1 MKVTSTYAL
10 TRPNRLGLD
19 TYARLTGVHPELIRR
34 LVALGL
40 LETTRD
46 ARGGLWFDTTE
57 LRAMARIQRLHH
69 GLNLNYAALGLVSDL
84 LDRIE
89 QLERLERHYRQHQAG
104 EDRWT

>member
-1 MKVTSTYAL
+1 MKVRTTYAL

-46 ARGGLWFDTTE
+46 AGGGLWFDATE
-57 LRAMARIQRLHH
+57 VRAMSRIQRLHN
-69 GLNLNYAALGLVSDL
+69 GLNLDYAALGLVVEL
-84 LDRIE
+84 LDRIA
-89 QLERLERHYRQHQAG
+89 QLERMHRHQRGDQ
-104 EDRWT
+104 RWK

>member
-1 MKVTSTYAL
+1 MKVTNTYAL
-10 TRPNRLGLD
+10 TRPDRLGLD

-46 ARGGLWFDTTE
+46 AGGGLWFDTTE
-57 LRAMARIQRLHH
+57 VRAMARIQRLHN
-69 GLNLNYAALGLVSDL
+69 GLNLNYAALGLVIDL

-89 QLERLERHYRQHQAG
+89 QLERMHRQHQSG

>member
-1 MKVTSTYAL
+1 MTVTRTYAL
-10 TRPNRLGLD
+10 ARPNRLGLE

-46 ARGGLWFDTTE
+46 AGGGLWFDTTE
-57 LRAMARIQRLHH
+57 LRAMARIQRLHY
-69 GLNLNYAALGLVSDL
+69 GLNLNYAALGVVIDL

-89 QLERLERHYRQHQAG
+89 QLERMHRRHEAG
-104 EDRWT
+104 ENRWT

>member
-1 MKVTSTYAL
+1 MKVTKTYAL
-10 TRPNRLGLD
+10 ARPNRLRLD
-19 TYARLTGVHPELIRR
+19 IYARLTGVHPELIRR

-46 ARGGLWFDTTE
+46 AGGGLWFDTTE
-57 LRAMARIQRLHH
+57 VRAMARIQRLHN
-69 GLNLNYAALGLVSDL
+69 GLNLNYAALGLVIDL

-89 QLERLERHYRQHQAG
+89 QLERLERHHRQHQAG

>member
-1 MKVTSTYAL
+1 MKVTTTYAL
-10 TRPNRLGLD
+10 TRPNRLRLD

-46 ARGGLWFDTTE
+46 AGGGLWFDTTE
-57 LRAMARIQRLHH
+57 VRSMARIQRLHN
-69 GLNLNYAALGLVSDL
+69 GLNLNYAALGLVIEL

-89 QLERLERHYRQHQAG
+89 QLEQHERMHRQNPAG
-104 EDRWT
+104 ENRWT

>member
-1 MKVTSTYAL
+1 MKVTTTYAL

-19 TYARLTGVHPELIRR
+19 SYARLTGVHPELIRR

-46 ARGGLWFDTTE
+46 AGGGLWFDTTE
-57 LRAMARIQRLHH
+57 VHAMARIQRLHN
-69 GLNLNYAALGLVSDL
+69 GLNLSYSVLGMVIDL

-89 QLERLERHYRQHQAG
+89 QLEQHERMHRQHPAG
-104 EDRWT
+104 ENRWT

>member
-1 MKVTSTYAL
+1 VKVTKTYAL
-10 TRPNRLGLD
+10 TRPHRLGLE

-46 ARGGLWFDTTE
+46 TGGLWFEADQV
-57 LRAMARIQRLHH
+57 RAMARIQRLHN
-69 GLNLNYAALGLVSDL
+69 GLNLSYGALGLVIDL

-89 QLERLERHYRQHQAG
+89 ALERRRRQHQVG

>member
-1 MKVTSTYAL
+1 MKVTNTYAL
-10 TRPNRLGLD
+10 ARPHRLGMD
-19 TYARLTGVHPELIRR
+19 TYARLTGVHPAMIRR

-46 ARGGLWFDTTE
+46 AEGVLWFDSAE
-57 LRAMARIQRLHH
+57 VHAMARIQRLHH
-69 GLNLNYAALGLVSDL
+69 GLNLNYAALGLVIAL

-89 QLERLERHYRQHQAG
+89 QLERLQRHHRHHQAG

>member
-1 MKVTSTYAL
+1 MKVTHTYAL
-10 TRPNRLGLD
+10 ARPNRLRLD

-46 ARGGLWFDTTE
+46 AGGGLWFDTTE
-57 LRAMARIQRLHH
+57 VRALARIQRLHH
-69 GLNLNYAALGLVSDL
+69 GLNLNYAALGLVIDL

-89 QLERLERHYRQHQAG
+89 RLERLERKHRQNQAG

>member
-1 MKVTSTYAL
+1 MKVTTTYAL

-34 LVALGL
+34 LVTLGL

-46 ARGGLWFDTTE
+46 AGGGLWFDTTE
-57 LRAMARIQRLHH
+57 VRAMARIQRLHN
-69 GLNLNYAALGLVSDL
+69 GLNLNYAALGLVIDL

-89 QLERLERHYRQHQAG
+89 QLERMHRQHQSG

>member
-1 MKVTSTYAL
+1 MRATDTYAL
-10 TRPNRLGLD
+10 ARPNRLGLD

-46 ARGGLWFDTTE
+46 AEGGLWFDTTE
-57 LRAMARIQRLHH
+57 LRAMARTQRLHY
-69 GLNLNYAALGLVSDL
+69 GLNLNYAALGVVIDL

-89 QLERLERHYRQHQAG
+89 RLERLERMHRRHEAG
-104 EDRWT
+104 ENRWT

>member
-1 MKVTSTYAL
+1 MKATKTCAL
-10 TRPNRLGLD
+10 TRPYRVGLD

-46 ARGGLWFDTTE
+46 AGGDLWFDPSQV
-57 LRAMARIQRLHH
+57 RAMARIQRLHN
-69 GLNLNYAALGLVSDL
+69 GLSLNYCALGLVIDL

-89 QLERLERHYRQHQAG
+89 QLERMQRRHESG
-104 EDRWT
+104 EHRWT

>member
-1 MKVTSTYAL
+1 MKVTTTYAL

-46 ARGGLWFDTTE
+46 AGNGLWFDPTE
-57 LRAMARIQRLHH
+57 VHAMARIQRLHK
-69 GLNLNYAALGLVSDL
+69 GLNLNYAALGLVIDL

-89 QLERLERHYRQHQAG
+89 QLEQHERMHRQHPAG
-104 EDRWT
+104 ENRWT

>member
-10 TRPNRLGLD
+10 ARPNRLGLD

-40 LETTRD
+40 LEANRD
-46 ARGGLWFDTTE
+46 AGGRLWFDTTE
-57 LRAMARIQRLHH
+57 VRAMARIQRLHN
-69 GLNLNYAALGLVSDL
+69 GLNLNYAALGLVIDL

-89 QLERLERHYRQHQAG
+89 QLERLERHHRHHQAG